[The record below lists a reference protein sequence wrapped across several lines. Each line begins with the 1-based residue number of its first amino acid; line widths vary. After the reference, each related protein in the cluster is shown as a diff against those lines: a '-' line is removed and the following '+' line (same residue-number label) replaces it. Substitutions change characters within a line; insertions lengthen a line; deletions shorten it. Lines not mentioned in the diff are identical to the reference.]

1 MITDKKESRKNLKI
15 CFWLTACLWVLSAVL
30 FFAPQA
36 DWCVKATLFAGQ
48 IVLLAPLLYYA
59 RPVLRRGRQLLFS
72 GIPSM
77 SGLAF
82 ASCTGGLIA
91 SVAVGISS
99 VHGAANLNSLLFA
112 PLALMLLIIF
122 AADYAKEQSG
132 FTGSIPDEGGNVL
145 PEKTAA
151 FVLPVVFALA
161 IAAALSWWFYGLGAA
176 AAWQVLGSVLIAA
189 GAGVF
194 MLGGSLPLYYAAQ
207 KAQSKGY
214 RFNDAASAANSRQLT
229 MAVFDESFIQTG
241 EQEITDVIGVSTSEA
256 QLLALAAV
264 VTSAAGWPQAALLQ
278 KEAAGMELPICSN
291 VIKLRGGI
299 TAQCSRKN
307 IRLGRLAFVAGVANI
322 PPEFAKCEADFN
334 AQGKTVFYITA
345 GRALLGIIAIGQRID
360 MGITPALAELA
371 ALGVRTVMF
380 AGGGKQA
387 AEYAGSKAGF
397 AQTVA
402 ELTEE
407 HQKELAETFCRA
419 GEFLAV
425 FKRGNGE
432 EVNAVFYSRQAVQSS
447 GLVLMD
453 GKINNLAEAIKQS
466 KKLQK
471 LCRQNNRIA
480 LLLGGVWV
488 LTAACVWP
496 LVYKSVLSG
505 AVLAVMLIF
514 SALAVWLNSR
524 YL

>member
-15 CFWLTACLWVLSAVL
+15 CFWLTACLWVLSAVPL
-30 FFAPQA
+30 FAPQA
-36 DWCVKATLFAGQ
+36 DWRVKAALFAGQ
-48 IVLLAPLLYYA
+48 IVLLMPLLYYA

-91 SVAVGISS
+91 SVAAGISS
-99 VHGAANLNSLLFA
+99 VQGAANLNSLLFA

-132 FTGSIPDEGGNVL
+132 LAEPVEDESEL

-214 RFNDAASAANSRQLT
+214 RFNDAASAANNRQLT

-256 QLLALAAV
+256 QLLALAAA

-307 IRLGRLAFVAGVANI
+307 IRLGRLGFVAGVANI

-425 FKRGNGE
+425 LKRGNGA
-432 EVNAVFYSRQAVQSS
+432 EVNAVFYSRQAAQSG

-480 LLLGGVWV
+480 LWLGGVWV
-488 LTAACVWP
+488 ITAACVWP
-496 LVYKSVLSG
+496 LVYKSVLPG
-505 AVLAVMLIF
+505 AVLAVMLMF

-524 YL
+524 HL